1 MSGIFNESNMLQAL
15 KKYIP
20 NGKALLA
27 GIHAVAKETEAVHTA
42 TRLSTGSAV

>member
-20 NGKALLA
+20 NGEVREEFIRAL
-27 GIHAVAKETEAVHTA
+27 T
-42 TRLSTGSAV
+42 TGKKVE